1 MHNKWNAITLWN
13 WEGVA
18 LWWCSRSEKWPD
30 FVPCV
35 DVFESRTIN
44 SHTLWICRGSSYRSH
59 ILSLIHLA
67 GYHTSANGLPVEV
80 SGFPNNVSSPPPW
93 RSFLILRFVRWAV
106 ASCAASCLFCAYCCC
121 LGLRTCKIVP
131 QTQDTVPFLV
141 CLAHEKALSGC
152 ITLSSFFN
160 NVIDGAHRVFM

>member
-1 MHNKWNAITLWN
+1 MECNHAVEL
-13 WEGVA
+13 EGVCEIRVA
-18 LWWCSRSEKWPD
+18 QNVSRSGGAVVLQMWPD

-93 RSFLILRFVRWAV
+93 PSFLILRFVRWAV

-121 LGLRTCKIVP
+121 LGLRPCKIVP

-141 CLAHEKALSGC
+141 CLAHERHSADASPC
-152 ITLSSFFN
+152 RVSST
-160 NVIDGAHRVFM
+160 M